1 MKKNLL
7 SAYLGILIAYSASLS
22 ASQKTIPLPIDYS
35 LIRNVLVE
43 QLYTGANRTAHLWK
57 DRGGCSLLDMSNP
70 KIDGQQGLV
79 RIVNDVHARIGTVM
93 GGQCLTVLDWTGK
106 LETFQRAVL
115 ENGGTVLRFP
125 IVKAMAYDPGG
136 QALRIDQLQ
145 DLIKRFAEPKLA
157 SVKLDL
163 HEVRGDIEKTLAPV
177 TAPENKAAMQA
188 LLNSLR
194 FSEVKAGETGLGVKV
209 AFQVP
214 EANARTSKQPAPVF
228 NESEMQQWD
237 AAWQRWNAS
246 LFQTIDRAPDDRVSV
261 DVRDTLLETL
271 LAAKSAFHKGLT
283 SNNSSGGDPVRMFFN
298 DSWDRLTPAL
308 RTIAKDVPG
317 TEGLRFLTFITAT
330 DFLYEL
336 EAIGSPLGLDISS
349 DGLRR
354 LARMLLVKQANTK

>member
-1 MKKNLL
+1 MKKTLL
-7 SAYLGILIAYSASLS
+7 STYLGILIAYSGSLS
-22 ASQKTIPLPIDYS
+22 ASQKTIPLPIDYR

-43 QLYTGANRTAHLWK
+43 QLYTGTNKTAHLWK
-57 DRGGCSLLDMSNP
+57 DKGGCSLLDMTNP
-70 KIDGQQGLV
+70 RIDGQQGLV
-79 RIVNDVHARIGTVM
+79 RIVNDVHARIGTAM

-106 LETFQRAVL
+106 LETFQRTVL

-125 IVKAMAYDPGG
+125 IDKAVAYDPGG

-145 DLIKRFAEPKLA
+145 DLLKRFAEPKLA

-163 HEVRGDIEKTLAPV
+163 QEVRGDLEKTLAPV
-177 TAPENKAAMQA
+177 TTPENKAAVQA

-209 AFQVP
+209 AFEVP
-214 EANARTSKQPAPVF
+214 QANARTSKQPAPVF
-228 NESEMQQWD
+228 NESEMQQWNV
-237 AAWQRWNAS
+237 AWQRWNAS
-246 LFQTIDRAPDDRVSV
+246 LFQAIDRAADDRVSS

-271 LAAKSAFHKGLT
+271 LTAKSAFHKGLT
-283 SNNSSGGDPVRMFFN
+283 SNDTSGGDPVRMFFN
-298 DSWDRLTPAL
+298 DSWDRVAPEL

-330 DFLYEL
+330 DLLYEL

-354 LARMLLVKQANTK
+354 LGRMLLAKGFRNK

>member
-1 MKKNLL
+1 MKKTLL
-7 SAYLGILIAYSASLS
+7 SAYLGILIAYSGSLS
-22 ASQKTIPLPIDYS
+22 ANQKTIPLPIDYR
-35 LIRNVLVE
+35 LIRNALVE
-43 QLYTGANRTAHLWK
+43 QIYTGANQTAHLWK
-57 DRGGCSLLDMSNP
+57 DKGGCSLLDMSNP
-70 KIDGQQGLV
+70 RIDGQQNLV
-79 RIVNDVHARIGTVM
+79 RIVNDVHARIGTAM

-125 IVKAMAYDPGG
+125 IDKAVAYDPGG

-145 DLIKRFAEPKLA
+145 DLLKRFAEPKLA

-163 HEVRGDIEKTLAPV
+163 QEMRGDIEKTLAPV
-177 TAPENKAAMQA
+177 TTPENKAAVQA
-188 LLNSLR
+188 LLSSLR

-209 AFQVP
+209 AFEVP
-214 EANARTSKQPAPVF
+214 QANARTNKQPAPVF
-228 NESEMQQWD
+228 NESEMQQWNV
-237 AAWQRWNAS
+237 AWQRWNAS
-246 LFQTIDRAPDDRVSV
+246 LFRAIDRAAEDRVSS

-283 SNNSSGGDPVRMFFN
+283 SNDTSGGDPVRMFFN
-298 DSWDRLTPAL
+298 DSWDRVAPVL

-330 DFLYEL
+330 DLLYEL

-354 LARMLLVKQANTK
+354 LGRMLLAKQASTS